1 MALTF
6 SSGLKGA
13 WLGNAVA
20 EDSLLNVLNTN
31 GGGGVPFEAAGVDIY
46 IMKGTKPT
54 SPDTGAG
61 ATDDLVKI
69 KNAAAG
75 GLFEW
80 LGTPSFWLTIKTAE
94 VWSGTAGANAST
106 GLEATW
112 FRLCKTGASII
123 STSAALIRIDGTC
136 GDTGTEDLV
145 LSDATIANGD
155 VKTIDVFRIKLP

>member
-6 SSGLKGA
+6 SSGLKAA
-13 WLGNAVA
+13 WLGDASA
-20 EDSLLNVLNTN
+20 ENSLRLILNSV
-31 GGGGVPFEAAGVDIY
+31 GFEAAVGVDVY

-112 FRLCKTGASII
+112 FRLCKTGAAIT